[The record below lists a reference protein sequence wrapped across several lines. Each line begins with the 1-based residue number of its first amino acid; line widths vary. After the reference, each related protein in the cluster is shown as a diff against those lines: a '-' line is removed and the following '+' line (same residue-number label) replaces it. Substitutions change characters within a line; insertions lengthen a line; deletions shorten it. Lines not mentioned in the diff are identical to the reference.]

1 MTPQQLQQAILRV
14 ADAVIAHEPELTA
27 LDQVIG
33 DGDHGLNMRRGFEAV
48 RAEAETV
55 AAKPLPDALKAIGN
69 RLVMTVGGASG
80 PLYGTLAI
88 ALGKELAPDASN
100 FPKALEAAISAVMAR
115 GKSQP
120 GQKTL
125 IDVLLPVQEAIA
137 AGGPRLA
144 QRLPSV
150 AEDAAQATAS
160 VRAFRGRASYLGEC
174 SIGHVDPGA
183 RSTSLIVAAICD
195 GWEQ

>member
-1 MTPQQLQQAILRV
+1 MTPKQLQQTIIRV

-27 LDQVIG
+27 LDQAIG
-33 DGDHGLNMRRGFEAV
+33 DGDHGLNMARGFKAV

-55 AAKPLPDALKAIGN
+55 ATKPLPDALKAIGN
-69 RLVMTVGGASG
+69 RLVMTIGGASG

-88 ALGKELAPDASN
+88 ALGKALDPDAAN
-100 FPKALEAAISAVMAR
+100 FSTAFKSAVGAVMTR
-115 GKSQP
+115 GKAQP

-125 IDVLLPVQEAIA
+125 IDVLLSVQQAIV
-137 AGGPRLA
+137 AGGPGLA
-144 QRLPSV
+144 QRLPSI
-150 AEDAAQATAS
+150 AKDAAEATAL
-160 VRAFRGRASYLGEC
+160 VRASRGRAAFLGER